1 MSLRF
6 NQVRAYAIMRA
17 FDGPAMLQL
26 VIPILAIALYLALSA
41 LLVRRLRG
49 ADPVA
54 AEPSASKTPLL
65 LLGLSALALHTVL
78 VYEQIA
84 LPTGLNLSL
93 TTVISLVAL
102 AIAALYVLVALLR
115 PVENLGIIILPIAA
129 AAVALSAVM
138 PSRAIVLPYGSMLL
152 FAHIVIS
159 ILAYSLL
166 SLGIV
171 QSLVLSV
178 QERQLHGRQ
187 PARYMRSL
195 PPVETM
201 EKLMFQLIGLGFA
214 LLTLTV
220 ISGIFFSEQVFGK
233 PLALTHHIILSIF
246 AWLTFAILLFGRLR
260 FGWRGRHAVRWALS
274 GFALLVLGYF
284 GSKFVLEVMLPSL
297 HG

>member
-1 MSLRF
+1 
-6 NQVRAYAIMRA
+6 
-17 FDGPAMLQL
+17 MLPF
-26 VIPILAIALYLALSA
+26 VIPVLAIALYLALGA
-41 LLVRRLRG
+41 LLVYRLRRNS
-49 ADPVA
+49 PA
-54 AEPSASKTPLL
+54 AGT
-65 LLGLSALALHTVL
+65 
-78 VYEQIA
+78 A
-84 LPTGLNLSL
+84 LPSKAPLMVLGFGGLVLHAALVHDHIAMPAGLNLSL

-102 AIAALYVLVALLR
+102 AIAALYLLVALLR
-115 PVENLGIIILPIAA
+115 PVENLGVIILPVAA
-129 AAVALSAVM
+129 SAVALAAFA
-138 PSRAIVLPYGSMLL
+138 PARAIVLPYGSALL

-187 PARYMRSL
+187 PARYLRSL

-233 PLALTHHIILSIF
+233 PLALTHHIVLSVF
-246 AWLTFAILLFGRLR
+246 AWLAFAILLFGRLR

-297 HG
+297 RG